1 MLTVKNYLISI
12 LLSLQLKATEGF
24 KCLFNTEMGYRV
36 IEYPYE
42 YDGKRYIGYVLVK
55 PYRMFGI
62 YGYDRVTHFTDINS
76 LNTFIG
82 DDLIIDSYG
91 WIKRKINLVD

>member
-1 MLTVKNYLISI
+1 
-12 LLSLQLKATEGF
+12 
-24 KCLFNTEMGYRV
+24 MGYRV

-42 YDGKRYIGYVLVK
+42 YEGKRYIGYVLVK

-76 LNTFIG
+76 LNVFIG

-91 WIKRKINLVD
+91 WIKLFNLSLHSYGLE